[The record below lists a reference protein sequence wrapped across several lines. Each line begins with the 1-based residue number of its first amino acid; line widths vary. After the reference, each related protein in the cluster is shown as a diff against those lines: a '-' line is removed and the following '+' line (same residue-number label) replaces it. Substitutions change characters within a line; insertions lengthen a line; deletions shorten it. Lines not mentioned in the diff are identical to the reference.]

1 MIFFWPILESSS
13 PALSER
19 AVSTTMAERKR
30 FAVASDDLASV
41 ALCVDREG
49 DASRR
54 AVLSPPGGGGPQIS
68 SSRSPEPCK
77 RAPRLLGRLWATP
90 PPRIPEGRG
99 GCERND
105 SSDKCRL
112 EKRILGGKCSQTLS
126 SESTRAREEDLPEC
140 KPWAVCSKVDLYE
153 APWVERQCRCPG
165 RQACSGLL
173 SAADGHTLTDRTRHL
188 KRRREARATTE
199 EEARVRQ
206 WERAFYERRQRGG
219 SSDHSSSHVGDSDR
233 VENGEQPLRRAE
245 WKRRNGVH
253 EELRRGAGNGGGSG
267 TVRGRSRSAACEKRR
282 AIEPGGM
289 FALRRRTV
297 LRQIPLNP
305 ARRSHPSQSHSGA
318 TTTTALPHWRR
329 RRPAAQQQQHQM
341 AGGAAALCEP
351 IKKLPKCRF
360 FRDVTWTL
368 KSAPN
373 NATEQLVNCHCPK
386 GAVAYLIKRQPH
398 SQGGAQGF
406 IYSFAC
412 SPQSRLRCQRK
423 EPCRLF
429 TVRKRPELLD
439 EVNTNT
445 LCQCPHGHTCPRHH
459 TEPGVIPGSSYADEE
474 PIRTFSGY
482 CLSPALRAAAAA
494 ASPSTP
500 PSGPSH

>member
-126 SESTRAREEDLPEC
+126 SESTRIVIWGGGGRVAGAGGGPARVQAVGGVQQGGPVRGAVGGATVPLPG
-140 KPWAVCSKVDLYE
+140 PPGVLGAAV
-153 APWVERQCRCPG
+153 G
-165 RQACSGLL
+165 
-173 SAADGHTLTDRTRHL
+173 
-188 KRRREARATTE
+188 RRRPHAHRSHAPP
-199 EEARVRQ
+199 Q
-206 WERAFYERRQRGG
+206 G